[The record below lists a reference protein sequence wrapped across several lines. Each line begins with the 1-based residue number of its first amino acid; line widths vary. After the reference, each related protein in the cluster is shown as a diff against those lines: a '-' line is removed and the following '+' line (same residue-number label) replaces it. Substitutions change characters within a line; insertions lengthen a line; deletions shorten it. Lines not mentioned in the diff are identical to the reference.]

1 MNTKEFFTELADV
14 FGDMVDSM
22 TTFGSQDFDALE
34 TNINQW
40 LANNSKGSP
49 EVRQIAKI
57 LAWELPSHDDNIKN
71 RLNKFKRTLRNLK
84 DKIK

>member
-1 MNTKEFFTELADV
+1 
-14 FGDMVDSM
+14 
-22 TTFGSQDFDALE
+22 
-34 TNINQW
+34 
-40 LANNSKGSP
+40 
-49 EVRQIAKI
+49 VRQIAKI